1 MEKGIYTAPSVPFG
15 YRWANGTLAIHQV
28 EATYV
33 RWIFAE
39 YLAGRNTDDIA
50 NELKLR
56 SVSDPVL
63 TARKWSYQ
71 TIVNMLKNEKYIGD
85 CLNQKTYM
93 TEELP
98 RRCLRNRGEYAQYY
112 VENAHPAII
121 DREAFV
127 AVQAL
132 LQMRFLT

>member
-1 MEKGIYTAPSVPFG
+1 
-15 YRWANGTLAIHQV
+15 
-28 EATYV
+28 
-33 RWIFAE
+33 
-39 YLAGRNTDDIA
+39 
-50 NELKLR
+50 
-56 SVSDPVL
+56 
-63 TARKWSYQ
+63 
-71 TIVNMLKNEKYIGD
+71 MLKNEKYIGD

-112 VENAHPAII
+112 VEDAHPAII

-132 LQMRFLT
+132 LQMRARGHVQHGEHRFSNIRYVETCERNIRKF